1 MINYKKRI
9 KDDLLD
15 LKLESFGTALIV
27 DPRGYGKT
35 TTTKKS
41 KLTWLKWK
49 KYFKNHAE
57 LNYLCKYL

>member
-35 TTTKKS
+35 TIQ
-41 KLTWLKWK
+41 
-49 KYFKNHAE
+49 KNQNLHG
-57 LNYLCKYL
+57 

>member
-27 DPRGYGKT
+27 DPRGHGKT

-41 KLTWLKWK
+41 KLTWLK
-49 KYFKNHAE
+49 
-57 LNYLCKYL
+57 

>member
-27 DPRGYGKT
+27 DPKGYGKK
-35 TTTKKS
+35 TTKKS
-41 KLTWLKWK
+41 KIT
-49 KYFKNHAE
+49 
-57 LNYLCKYL
+57 

>member
-27 DPRGYGKT
+27 GLRGYGM
-35 TTTKKS
+35 TTTKKI
-41 KLTWLKWK
+41 KTYMVKMEKIFQKPCRTPL
-49 KYFKNHAE
+49 FM
-57 LNYLCKYL
+57 

>member
-15 LKLESFGTALIV
+15 LKLESFGAALIV
-27 DPRGYGKT
+27 GPRGYGMT

-41 KLTWLKWK
+41 KLTLLK
-49 KYFKNHAE
+49 
-57 LNYLCKYL
+57 

>member
-27 DPRGYGKT
+27 GPKGYGKT
-35 TTTKKS
+35 TTAKKS
-41 KLTWLKWK
+41 KLTWLK
-49 KYFKNHAE
+49 
-57 LNYLCKYL
+57 